1 MYTWLS
7 VVSMTLIKPHES
19 CGCLVTLEMA
29 TAQPPSVLALPGAW
43 PWEVGRG
50 TALASCAA
58 VAQWRFCSVH
68 ASANQLDPMAI
79 AIWWSFKSTTGR
91 PTAFGEKRS
100 DVEPPSPSE

>member
-1 MYTWLS
+1 
-7 VVSMTLIKPHES
+7 MTLIKPHAS

-58 VAQWRFCSVH
+58 VARWRFPSVH
-68 ASANQLDPMAI
+68 ASAHQSDPVAI
-79 AIWWSFKSTTGR
+79 AFSWSFNRTPGR
-91 PTAFGEKRS
+91 LPVLVQERS
-100 DVEPPSPSE
+100 GGAPPPLPLHPDVE